1 MRRTITLGMALWM
14 GLGTQAWAHV
24 VDHAF
29 KDVPPAHWAA
39 DSVGEMAVK
48 RSLMRSFADD
58 TFRGEQPFTRAQF
71 AESLMVLVDELETL
85 SKTSWRDG
93 AAAGYGLADV
103 PEASAERR
111 QIVTVVNDYRLWEG
125 VPTISRDH
133 FYPGQTVTRSEVAS
147 VIRNLLAAGEAKGAV
162 LARDPRDPQNRFKD
176 LKPSEWAY
184 QAILGVDQRYRVMI
198 GFPDVTFRPEDELS
212 RFQYAAVGRATFE
225 IIRDLVRKTIEEK
238 EALAEKL
245 RRDRFQEQRPWAFAL
260 SPGYSLKADSSSAPG
275 SDGLNLALGARY
287 VAYPANVLGLEN
299 WFGLAEARV
308 GVGPG
313 AAASLTLGAFPQGPV
328 LALGAIGDLQ
338 LQPYLGVR
346 GMVDAMG
353 KAPEPGLAPL
363 VFGGVAY
370 WRKGVWGAYAL
381 ADGSPFAVVP
391 TGLGGF
397 TGNLSVGAEYLLSSK
412 LSVGGGVGLTKLPS
426 NLLPAP
432 TLGVNLAF

>member
-1 MRRTITLGMALWM
+1 MRRAIALGMALWA
-14 GLGTQAWAHV
+14 GLGTQAYAHV

-39 DSVGEMAVK
+39 DSVAEMAVK
-48 RSLMRSFADD
+48 RSLMRAFADD
-58 TFRGEQPFTRAQF
+58 TFRGEHPFTRAQF
-71 AESLMVLVDELETL
+71 AESLMVLIDELETL

-93 AAAGYGLADV
+93 APAKYALADV
-103 PEASAERR
+103 PAAAAERAH
-111 QIVTVVNDYRLWEG
+111 IVTVVNDYRLWEG

-133 FYPGQTVTRSEVAS
+133 FYPGQTVTRSEVAQ
-147 VIRNLLAAGEAKGAV
+147 VIRNLLNLGEAKGAV

-176 LKPSEWAY
+176 LKASEWAY

-225 IIRDLVRKTIEEK
+225 IIRELVRKTMEEK

-245 RRDRFQEQRPWAFAL
+245 RRDRFQEQRPWAFAV
-260 SPGYSLKADSSSAPG
+260 SPGYALKSDTTSSE
-275 SDGLNLALGARY
+275 GLNLGLGGRY
-287 VAYPANVLGLEN
+287 VAYPSEVLGLSN
-299 WFGLAEARV
+299 WFGLAEAHV
-308 GVGPG
+308 GIGPG
-313 AAASLTLGAFPQGPV
+313 VAASLTLGAFPQGPV
-328 LALGAIGDLQ
+328 FGMGQLGDLQ

-346 GMVDAMG
+346 GFVDAMG
-353 KAPEPGLAPL
+353 KPAEPGVSPL

-370 WRKGVWGAYAL
+370 WRKGLWGAYAL
-381 ADGSPFAVVP
+381 ADASPFAVGP
-391 TGLGGF
+391 SGLGSF
-397 TGNLSVGAEYLLSSK
+397 TGNVSVGGEYLLSPK
-412 LSVGGGVGLTKLPS
+412 LSVGGGIGVTKLPS